1 MTRYLWARI
10 IVTLAGIAVW
20 GYGQRYDL
28 PQVRFGGI
36 VILGVALL
44 LRFAPKRWFDEEAS

>member
-10 IVTLAGIAVW
+10 IVTLLGIAVW

-28 PQVRFGGI
+28 SQVRIAGI

-44 LRFAPKRWFDEEAS
+44 LRFAPKRWFDEEST